1 MNLRKILTGC
11 TAALAFLL
19 PSCNDRISVLQAY
32 DFGLSTWFLQ
42 DGIAVGETVEIRF
55 TLWRGGD

>member
-1 MNLRKILTGC
+1 MNLRKFLSSC
-11 TAALAFLL
+11 TAALVFLL
-19 PSCNDRISVLQAY
+19 SSCNDRVSVLQAY

-42 DGIAVGETVEIRF
+42 DKIAVGETVEIRF